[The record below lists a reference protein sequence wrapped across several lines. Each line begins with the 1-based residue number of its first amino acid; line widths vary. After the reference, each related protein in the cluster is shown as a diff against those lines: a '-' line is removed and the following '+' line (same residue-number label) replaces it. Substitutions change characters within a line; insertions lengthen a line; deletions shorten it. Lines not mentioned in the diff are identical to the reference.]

1 MQKWNHRCKIN
12 DTGGHQII
20 GRIPRFFGYFVTNTK
35 KNTEKMHEDSSF
47 TQALSDSL
55 YNFLSRNSKYKSR
68 KSGFLW
74 PLLFVYLISAHIAPY
89 YRKPCFYELL
99 KRGILVCFV
108 DNFTSPVGLAILK
121 KYKLW
126 HDTVLYYRISPL
138 FTYNS
143 QLVNQKLVF
152 FKSKYSVK
160 MTDEECLLIFWKR
173 CLVWEYITSSAC
185 AYGWGIGRT
194 HIFNCEIFII
204 CRYLIILP
212 MWL

>member
-47 TQALSDSL
+47 TKALSDSL

-74 PLLFVYLISAHIAPY
+74 PLLFVYLISAHIAPVFIGS
-89 YRKPCFYELL
+89 RVSMN
-99 KRGILVCFV
+99 I
-108 DNFTSPVGLAILK
+108 

-126 HDTVLYYRISPL
+126 HDTVLYYRISPV

-152 FKSKYSVK
+152 FKSKYSVGRWQMK
-160 MTDEECLLIFWKR
+160 N
-173 CLVWEYITSSAC
+173 AC
-185 AYGWGIGRT
+185 
-194 HIFNCEIFII
+194 
-204 CRYLIILP
+204 
-212 MWL
+212 